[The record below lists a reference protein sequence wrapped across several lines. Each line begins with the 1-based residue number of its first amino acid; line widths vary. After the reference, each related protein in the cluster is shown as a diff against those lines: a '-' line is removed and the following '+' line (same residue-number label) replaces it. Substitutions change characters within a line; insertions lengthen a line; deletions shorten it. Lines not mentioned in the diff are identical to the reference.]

1 MPRNHLFVAFIE
13 KEGSQAGL
21 DMQSVHVYL
30 GLRKV
35 SLFLIKV
42 PSELSGSP
50 WDSFWEPFGSPG
62 LLFFSF
68 RGEPTGFEVFGEI

>member
-1 MPRNHLFVAFIE
+1 MPRNRLLLAFIE

-30 GLRKV
+30 GFRKV

-42 PSELSGSP
+42 PSELSARHWGLILGA
-50 WDSFWEPFGSPG
+50 FWEPWSSLFLTPG
-62 LLFFSF
+62 GTY
-68 RGEPTGFEVFGEI
+68 RV